1 MIAGIAWPAVIGAAA
16 ADSINPCEFAVLI
29 ILMATVLK
37 SGSRHRA
44 LAAGL
49 VFTAVVYCV
58 YFLMGLG
65 LMTVIA
71 VAHITRSFYSIVA
84 VLAILIGLFNV
95 KDYFWYGKWFVMEVP
110 PSWRPAMKQIVRS
123 VTSVPGAALAG
134 LLVSFFLLPCTSGP
148 YIVILGLL
156 ANTATRMQ
164 AIPLL
169 LVYNLIFVLPMLLIT
184 LAVYYGLTSPSQL
197 EEKRVMRIKQV
208 HLITGVIMIA
218 LGVWM
223 LTQYL

>member
-1 MIAGIAWPAVIGAAA
+1 MIAGITWPAVVGAAA

-37 SGSRHRA
+37 SGSRQRA

-65 LMTVIA
+65 LMTAIA
-71 VAHITRSFYSIVA
+71 AAGITRNFYLIVA
-84 VLAILIGLFNV
+84 ILAILIGLFNV

-110 PSWRPAMKQIVRS
+110 PSWRPAMKNILRG
-123 VTSVPGAALAG
+123 VTSIPGAALAG

-156 ANTATRMQ
+156 ADTATRLQ

-169 LVYNLIFVLPMLLIT
+169 LLYNLIFVLPMLIIT
-184 LAVYYGLTSPSQL
+184 IAVYRGLATPSQL
-197 EEKRVMRIKQV
+197 EEKRVKRIKQV
-208 HLITGVIMIA
+208 HLITGLIMII
-218 LGVWM
+218 LGAWM
-223 LTQYL
+223 LLRYF

>member
-1 MIAGIAWPAVIGAAA
+1 MIAGITLPAVIGAAA

-37 SGSRHRA
+37 SGSRRRA

-65 LMTVIA
+65 LMTAIA
-71 VAHITRSFYSIVA
+71 AAGITKNFYLIVA
-84 VLAILIGLFNV
+84 ILAILIGLFNV
-95 KDYFWYGKWFVMEVP
+95 KDYFWYGKWFIMEVP
-110 PSWRPAMKQIVRS
+110 PSWRPAMKKVVRS

-156 ANTATRMQ
+156 ADTATRLQ

-169 LVYNLIFVLPMLLIT
+169 LLYNLIFVLPMLIIT
-184 LAVYYGLTSPSQL
+184 LAVYRGLATPGQL
-197 EEKRVMRIKQV
+197 EEKRLKRIKQV
-208 HLITGVIMIA
+208 HLITGLIMIA

-223 LTQYL
+223 LWQYL